1 MSAFA
6 PPSGADETSREQ
18 QDERPEDTFMQRI
31 LTAHRNM
38 QANVPLRG
46 IRITMHMDFY
56 TALLRTGF
64 SVMTMASEAVY
75 LNESRGVNIGKH
87 TWLEEE
93 RLRELETTA
102 AQLLGPTFRA
112 YDPSHFNDGLADN
125 VGLVAAK
132 DQPMDLLH
140 QSSSGYAKE
149 MTAQKVQKHKG
160 PHDRLVRDGV
170 GAAER
175 SGRWIL
181 ALEFFLAINRIFLSL
196 WASLALR
203 LLLKMGIQA
212 RPRLLVW
219 LVSHLK
225 NGTFLPNFEE
235 YIFENNN

>member
-1 MSAFA
+1 VLSVFA
-6 PPSGADETSREQ
+6 PPSAPEGPSSEQ
-18 QDERPEDTFMQRI
+18 QDDTVEDTFMQRI

-38 QANVPLRG
+38 QANVPLRN

-93 RLRELETTA
+93 RLRELETTGA
-102 AQLLGPTFRA
+102 HLLGPSFRA
-112 YDPSHFNDGLADN
+112 YDPSQYNGGLADN
-125 VGLVAAK
+125 VGLIAAK

-149 MTAQKVQKHKG
+149 MTAQKVQKSKG
-160 PHDRLVRDGV
+160 PHDRIVRDGV
-170 GAAER
+170 GATER

-181 ALEFFLAINRIFLSL
+181 ALEFFLAINRIFMSL
-196 WASLALR
+196 WASLALK
-203 LLLKMGIQA
+203 LLEKLGIQT
-212 RPRLLVW
+212 RPGWLVW
-219 LVSHLK
+219 LVSNLQEQK
-225 NGTFLPNFEE
+225 RLIKIDPART
-235 YIFENNN
+235 

>member
-6 PPSGADETSREQ
+6 PPSGADGSSGEEQ
-18 QDERPEDTFMQRI
+18 PEDTFVQRI
-31 LTAHRNM
+31 LNAHRNM
-38 QANVPLRG
+38 QANVPLSS

-93 RLRELETTA
+93 RLRELETTGA
-102 AQLLGPTFRA
+102 HLLGPSFRA
-112 YDPSHFNDGLADN
+112 YDPSQDNDGLADN
-125 VGLVAAK
+125 VGLIAAK

-149 MTAQKVQKHKG
+149 MTAQKVQKPKG

-170 GAAER
+170 GATER

-181 ALEFFLAINRIFLSL
+181 ALEFFLAINRIIMSL
-196 WASLALR
+196 WASL
-203 LLLKMGIQA
+203 LLKLLEKLGIQA
-212 RPRLLVW
+212 RPRWLVW
-219 LVSHLK
+219 LVSGLNTHCILIQIVPHSET
-225 NGTFLPNFEE
+225 N
-235 YIFENNN
+235 Y